1 MKYPGKTAV
10 AKIQVRSKKK
20 VKYGDKNGNK
30 NEGLRDFAQ
39 TGLASDMKSPLW
51 SIRELVQNDRNED
64 VRRRTVGVKVI

>member
-39 TGLASDMKSPLW
+39 TGLASHMKSPL
-51 SIRELVQNDRNED
+51 
-64 VRRRTVGVKVI
+64 